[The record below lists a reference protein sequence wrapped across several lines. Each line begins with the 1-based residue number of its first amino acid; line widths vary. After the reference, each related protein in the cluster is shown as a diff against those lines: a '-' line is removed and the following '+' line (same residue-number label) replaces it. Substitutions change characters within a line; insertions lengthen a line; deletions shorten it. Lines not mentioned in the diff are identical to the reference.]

1 MTHSLIPWHNYLLYC
16 GLYAVAV
23 ATPGPGVIAIVARA
37 LGSGFKSVVP
47 GTFGILVGDLILMT
61 LSAFG
66 LALVAQAMGQL
77 FLMVKI
83 AGALYLVYLGY
94 KYWTAEVPETV
105 VPESGASR
113 ADMRR
118 GFLAYLGLTLGNPKA
133 IAFFV
138 ALLPVAVNPRTIGLA
153 AYLQLCAATLV
164 VIPVI
169 TLGYA
174 ALAAQ
179 FSRFVASKKARRRIN
194 KGAGA
199 VMVGAGALI
208 MVS

>member
-1 MTHSLIPWHNYLLYC
+1 MIPLHSYLIYC

-23 ATPGPGVIAIVARA
+23 AMPGPGVIAIMARA
-37 LGSGFKSVVP
+37 LGSGFRSVIP
-47 GTFGILVGDLILMT
+47 GSLGIMAGDLCLMT

-66 LALVAQAMGQL
+66 LALVAQAMGHL
-77 FLMVKI
+77 FLIVKI
-83 AGALYLVYLGY
+83 AGGLYLFYLAY
-94 KYWTAEVPETV
+94 KYWTAKVEDIGEV
-105 VPESGASR
+105 VPQSAG
-113 ADMRR
+113 R

-138 ALLPVAVNPRTIGLA
+138 ALLPVAVNPRELNAIG
-153 AYLQLCAATLV
+153 YLQLCCATFV
-164 VIPVI
+164 VIPAI

-174 ALAAQ
+174 ALASQ
-179 FSRFVASKKARRRIN
+179 LSRFVASRKARRRIN

-199 VMVGAGALI
+199 VMAGAGCLI

>member
-1 MTHSLIPWHNYLLYC
+1 MIAWHSYLFYC
-16 GLYAVAV
+16 GLYAIAI
-23 ATPGPGVIAIVARA
+23 ATPGPAIIAIVARA
-37 LGSGFKSVVP
+37 LGSGFKSVIS
-47 GTFGILVGDLILMT
+47 GAMGILVGDLILMT

-66 LALVAQAMGQL
+66 LALAAQAMGQM
-77 FLMVKI
+77 FLAVKI
-83 AGALYLVYLGY
+83 AGALYLLYLGY
-94 KYWTAEVPETV
+94 KYWTAEVPEIGIV
-105 VPESGASR
+105 VPQSAG
-113 ADMRR
+113 R

-138 ALLPVAVNPRTIGLA
+138 ALLPVAVDPHQLSVMG
-153 AYLQLCAATLV
+153 YLQLVAATLV
-164 VIPVI
+164 LIPAI

-179 FSRFVASKKARRRIN
+179 LSRFVASRKARKRIN

-208 MVS
+208 MVN

>member
-1 MTHSLIPWHNYLLYC
+1 MIPWHNFLLYC
-16 GLYAVAV
+16 GLYIVAV

-37 LGSGFKSVVP
+37 LSSGFKSVVP
-47 GTFGILVGDLILMT
+47 GSLGILAGDLILMT

-66 LALVAQAMGQL
+66 LAMVAQAMGQW
-77 FLMVKI
+77 FLGVKI

-94 KYWTAEVPETV
+94 KYWTAKVPETGGV
-105 VPESGASR
+105 VPQSAK
-113 ADMRR
+113 R

-138 ALLPVAVNPRTIGLA
+138 ALLPVAVNPRTLGLA
-153 AYLQLCAATLV
+153 GYLQLVAATFVL
-164 VIPVI
+164 IPAI

-179 FSRFVASKKARRRIN
+179 LSRFVASRKARKRIN

-199 VMVGAGALI
+199 VMAGAGALI
-208 MVS
+208 MVN